1 VELVDGVVVDVL
13 PLPVVVV
20 ESLVSD
26 GCNKDCDAEENKSNE
41 KNEYGIFLF
50 HTISRR

>member
-1 VELVDGVVVDVL
+1 MELVDGVVVDVL

-41 KNEYGIFLF
+41 KRIWNIF
-50 HTISRR
+50 ISYD